1 MWIPGQDVVHMIMQ
15 LHDLANCLVCD
26 YYNKSC
32 SYPTAT
38 MFLYVLISGTYIG
51 GLQFSN
57 LMRAVPHTSMVSTMV
72 TYHIVGY
79 FVGLIIHGSIQKR
92 C

>member
-1 MWIPGQDVVHMIMQ
+1 MWINGQDVVHMIMQ

-38 MFLYVLISGTYIG
+38 IFLYVLISGTYIG

>member
-1 MWIPGQDVVHMIMQ
+1 MIMQ

-57 LMRAVPHTSMVSTMV
+57 LMSAVPHTSMVSTMV